1 MREVAIVSPVRTA
14 VGNFGGGM
22 RDISAAELGSIV
34 VKESLSRAGLDAEKV
49 DDVILGHGYPS
60 GENPAIGRLVSSRY
74 PATSWTA
81 AARRGFRPSSTR
93 PCSSKRRTPTWSSPG
108 AWRA

>member
-34 VKESLSRAGLDAEKV
+34 IQEALSRAGLNTVSAMVQFLSVPNKSVV
-49 DDVILGHGYPS
+49 DIGIFRLTFDDRSCGNTS
-60 GENPAIGRLVSSRY
+60 GTWRPPACQIS
-74 PATSWTA
+74 A
-81 AARRGFRPSSTR
+81 ASLI
-93 PCSSKRRTPTWSSPG
+93 SP
-108 AWRA
+108 